1 MTRPMPAAQPL
12 AEPADADGG
21 GKSRRIHFRNRG
33 QEGEIDAGGA
43 QQRQIRGFIARIGVE
58 IFARPELSG
67 IDENRSDDAVAFPPG
82 GGEERQMTGMQRPH
96 RRYQPEG
103 TAAVAPSRETGPEIG
118 DRTCQLQTGL
128 SSSCGGN
135 IAKAK
140 AGVLPGHGPGD
151 REGRSVGSCPPREPA
166 AGQRYEIP
174 QRTVLVPGPI
184 SHDYS
189 GSPEMGTPYS
199 I

>member
-151 REGRSVGSCPPREPA
+151 TALSREPSRRP
-166 AGQRYEIP
+166 GGP
-174 QRTVLVPGPI
+174 QRRLV
-184 SHDYS
+184 SS
-189 GSPEMGTPYS
+189 SRTGSRTALRDPSANS
-199 I
+199 IGSRADFA